1 MDYKSRIV
9 LLYGPTASGKS
20 KLAIELS
27 KILNGEIINADS
39 MQVYKELKILTSRP
53 SSSDVKKIRHHLY
66 GFISI
71 KKNFSTGAWLG
82 IVTKKINSIL
92 KKKKV
97 PILVGGTGLY
107 FKALVDGLVQIPNI
121 PILLRK
127 KIRTYHKKIGQKK
140 FYSELLKLDPK
151 VNNFIFENDSQR
163 SIRAYEVKKFSKKSL
178 YDWIKNTKPKFDP
191 DLFEKFFIHP
201 SKDFLL
207 RQINLRVN
215 KMFKQGVKQ
224 EVKEFLKL
232 KIRSDLSANKVIGIQ
247 EIKDHLMKKLTLK
260 DVKNLIQIRTRQY
273 AKRQF
278 TWARG
283 KMSSWK
289 IINPKNYKDILIHL
303 SISCS

>member
-1 MDYKSRIV
+1 MDLKPKII
-9 LLYGPTASGKS
+9 LLAGPTASGKS
-20 KLAIELS
+20 KLAIKLS
-27 KILNGEIINADS
+27 KVLNGEIVNADS

-53 SSSDVKKIRHHLY
+53 SPSDIEKIKHHLY
-66 GFISI
+66 GFISV
-71 KKNFSTGAWLG
+71 KKNFSTGAWLN
-82 IVTKKINSIL
+82 IATKKIKSIL
-92 KKKKV
+92 KKKKI

-107 FKALVDGLVQIPNI
+107 FKALVDGLAQIPDA
-121 PILLRK
+121 PILQRE
-127 KIRTYHKKIGQKK
+127 KIRKYHKKIGQKK
-140 FYSELLKLDPK
+140 FYYELLKLDPK
-151 VNNFIFENDSQR
+151 VKNFILESDNQR
-163 SIRAYEVKKFSKKSL
+163 SIRAYEVKKFTKKSL
-178 YDWIKNTKPKFDP
+178 FDWIKNTKPMFDP

-207 RQINLRVN
+207 QQINLRVN

-247 EIKDHLMKKLTLK
+247 EIKDHLMKKLTLTE
-260 DVKNLIQIRTRQY
+260 VKNLIQIRTRQY

-289 IINPKNYKDILIHL
+289 IINPKNYKDILDTFVN
-303 SISCS
+303 

>member
-1 MDYKSRIV
+1 MNRKPSIV
-9 LLYGPTASGKS
+9 LLAGPTASGKS
-20 KLAIELS
+20 KLAIKLS
-27 KILNGEIINADS
+27 KVLNGEIVNADS

-53 SSSDVKKIRHHLY
+53 SPSDIEKIKHHLY
-66 GFISI
+66 GFISV
-71 KKNFSTGAWLG
+71 KKNFSTGTWLN
-82 IVTKKINSIL
+82 IATKKIKSIL
-92 KKKKV
+92 KKKKI

-107 FKALVDGLVQIPNI
+107 FKALVDGLAQIPDV
-121 PILLRK
+121 PILQRE
-127 KIRTYHKKIGQKK
+127 KIRKYHKKIGQKK
-140 FYSELLKLDPK
+140 FYYELLKLDPK
-151 VNNFIFENDSQR
+151 VKNFILESDNQR
-163 SIRAYEVKKFSKKSL
+163 SIRAYEVKKFTKESL
-178 YDWIKNTKPKFDP
+178 FDWIKNTKPMFDP

-207 RQINLRVN
+207 QQINLRVN

-289 IINPKNYKDILIHL
+289 IINPKNYKDILDTL
-303 SISCS
+303 VN